1 MNEIDHLD
9 IDGRLLRV
17 FLTVIEEGSITA
29 AGARLGLTQSAVSHA
44 MQRLS
49 RIVGRTLF
57 VKSGRGIVAT
67 ADASVLETKARELV
81 RSLADFA
88 RPAAS
93 DVADMQF
100 DLTIAANDLQRDL
113 LLPELFQRL
122 SRIARRARIR
132 VIPSDVPS
140 VDLLRGHACDLVI
153 TPLPPDGSDVL
164 QRRLFRDQYVC
175 YFDPKMRNAPQDGA
189 DYLASRHATVIYP
202 DGGRLQFDKDLE
214 RLGVERSIAVMAP
227 SFAGVSAFV
236 RGSDLI
242 ATLPHLLAAHVM
254 RDLAV
259 APVPVEATLS
269 RRVAPLAM
277 YLVWHRR
284 THDDPGAKFV
294 RNLLIEI
301 GKAAGREGGQIPRR
315 DAGDRDEPPRRG
327 G

>member
-1 MNEIDHLD
+1 MNEIDPLD
-9 IDGRLLRV
+9 LDGHLLRV

-67 ADASVLETKARELV
+67 ADAAALEPMARELV

-88 RPAAS
+88 RPAPT

-122 SRIARRARIR
+122 SLIARGVRIR
-132 VIPSDVPS
+132 VVPSDVPS
-140 VDLLRGHACDLVI
+140 AALLRSRGCDLVI

-175 YFDPKMRNAPQDGA
+175 YFDATVRGAPRDGK
-189 DYLASRHATVIYP
+189 DYFASRHATVVYP

-214 RLGVERSIAVMAP
+214 RHGVERSIAVMAP
-227 SFAGVSAFV
+227 SFAGVSAFLS
-236 RGSDLI
+236 GSDLV
-242 ATLPHLLAAHVM
+242 ATLPSLLAAHVM
-254 RDLAV
+254 RGLGV
-259 APVPVEATLS
+259 APLPIEPTLG
-269 RRVAPLAM
+269 RRIAPLAM

-301 GKAAGREGGQIPRR
+301 GKKAGSTGTHHK
-315 DAGDRDEPPRRG
+315 AS
-327 G
+327 

>member
-9 IDGRLLRV
+9 LDGHLLHL

-49 RIVGRTLF
+49 RLVGRTLF

-67 ADASVLETKARELV
+67 ADAMALDARAREIV
-81 RSLADFA
+81 RALEDFT
-88 RPAAS
+88 RPAVT
-93 DVADMQF
+93 DVADMRF

-113 LLPELFQRL
+113 LLPALFQRL
-122 SRIARRARIR
+122 RQAARSVRIR
-132 VIPSDVPS
+132 VVPSDVPS
-140 VDLLRGHACDLVI
+140 VDLLRSRACDLVI

-175 YFDPKMRNAPQDGA
+175 YFDPGVRAAPRDMA
-189 DYLASRHATVIYP
+189 DWLAARHATVVYP

-214 RLGVERSIAVMAP
+214 RSGVERSIDVMAP
-227 SFAGVSAFV
+227 SFAGVSAFL
-236 RGSDLI
+236 RGSDLV
-242 ATLPHLLAAHVM
+242 ATLPSLLSAHVM

-259 APVPVEATLS
+259 APVPIEPS
-269 RRVAPLAM
+269 MRRRVAPLAM

-301 GKAAGREGGQIPRR
+301 GKQAGAEGG
-315 DAGDRDEPPRRG
+315 ASGK
-327 G
+327 